1 MERERNALAQQLAA
15 GQQQVLAATA
25 AADLQA
31 ARGDE
36 LTQNLAD
43 AKAAHI
49 DVVSSAAAMEARL
62 QHDLAASQEVV
73 QRLSAQLARA
83 TEEASKMQT
92 EAEGLRAALDQGGA
106 EHAALAFHHNLPEVA
121 QRPRTD
127 MVQGQ
132 LQDMTLCYSNAAGGI
147 ESRENEDV
155 LVSQRLPQTPGN
167 DTGPRVNEIRV
178 WLDRDSVSK
187 DKGLPAP
194 HGPDKLSTCE
204 ARLAIEWQLNSQAN
218 GCEPIR
224 AGLDNSAVQN
234 RVAKLPAS
242 DAALQEA
249 VAKLAAAQSSE
260 AAAWERVRG
269 LIGQATIASGWQSP
283 QPAQLLGL
291 DMPRYRGHTIGTP
304 MACGILALAQR
315 SNALQTDDDSAPGS
329 RVSSGPLGPAESDG
343 LASDVMQSQSLDITR
358 HSSRLMSVPAADK
371 ATQTD
376 SECPV
381 NGSVAHL
388 SALDPSTGHDV
399 VANTGRGAADAEVV
413 VTLGNVALDT
423 SDLKKLQARC
433 NALTSEVRGGTL
445 P

>member
-1 MERERNALAQQLAA
+1 
-15 GQQQVLAATA
+15 
-25 AADLQA
+25 
-31 ARGDE
+31 
-36 LTQNLAD
+36 
-43 AKAAHI
+43 
-49 DVVSSAAAMEARL
+49 
-62 QHDLAASQEVV
+62 
-73 QRLSAQLARA
+73 
-83 TEEASKMQT
+83 
-92 EAEGLRAALDQGGA
+92 
-106 EHAALAFHHNLPEVA
+106 
-121 QRPRTD
+121 
-127 MVQGQ
+127 
-132 LQDMTLCYSNAAGGI
+132 MTLCYSNAAGGI

-178 WLDRDSVSK
+178 WLDRDSESK

-234 RVAKLPAS
+234 GVAKLPAS

-329 RVSSGPLGPAESDG
+329 RVSPGPLGPAESDG

-381 NGSVAHL
+381 NGSVAYL
-388 SALDPSTGHDV
+388 SALDPSTGHDL
-399 VANTGRGAADAEVV
+399 VANTGRGPADAEVV

-423 SDLKKLQARC
+423 SDIKKLQARC